1 MPLKGVSTYLSCPVC
16 DADVPI
22 SEDEKVGDEVYCPYC
37 QVPLKL
43 RKTKDKEEI
52 YLEENF

>member
-1 MPLKGVSTYLSCPVC
+1 MPLKGISTYLSCPVC

-22 SEDEKVGDEVYCPYC
+22 SEDEKVGDEVYCTYC

-43 RKTKDKEEI
+43 RKTKDKEDM